1 MKRQKNTPLII
12 AAGICVL
19 CILFMCIALNADRQE
34 VGSFTPP
41 PFAADAQIGTPQV
54 PEDLGW
60 SLLDAKVYR
69 VGICGEV
76 QIRSG
81 GADLWLTNP
90 EGNNVWMKLRVLD
103 AKGTVLAETGLIR
116 PGEYL
121 QWVEFT
127 QTPSPG
133 EKLSLKIM
141 AYEPETYFSAGS
153 VVLNTVAA
161 EGGAQ

>member
-1 MKRQKNTPLII
+1 MKRQKNTPLIL
-12 AAGICVL
+12 AAGICAV
-19 CILFMCIALNADRQE
+19 CVLFMCIALQTDRQE
-34 VGSFTPP
+34 VGTFTPP
-41 PFAADAQIGTPQV
+41 PFAEDAQRGTPQV

-76 QIRSG
+76 QLFAG

-90 EGNNVWMKLRVLD
+90 EENNIWMKLRVLD
-103 AKGTVLAETGLIR
+103 EQGTVLAETGLIR

-121 QWVEFT
+121 QSVEFT

-133 EKLSLKIM
+133 EKLQLKIM